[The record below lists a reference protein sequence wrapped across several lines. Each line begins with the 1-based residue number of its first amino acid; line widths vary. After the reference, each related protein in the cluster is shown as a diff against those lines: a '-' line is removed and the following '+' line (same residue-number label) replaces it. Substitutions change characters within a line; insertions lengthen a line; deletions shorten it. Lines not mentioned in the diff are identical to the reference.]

1 MKVSST
7 ISKFLALPLALALCG
22 TPEMAEAMQNPA
34 PATQQNSTSPDNAAA
49 QPSQQG
55 DAQQG
60 NSQQNNSQQ
69 NNSLK
74 PDPSAGPQVPTP
86 GEAKPPVESNPN
98 AQPDQGS
105 AEKPLPEAPSA
116 TSQPVPQQP
125 TVRENPVGTAVAGKA
140 TARGGAA
147 SKPAGAAIA
156 PAKQH
161 QGRAL
166 ILKIGA
172 IAAGAAALGTVY
184 ALTRGTAS
192 APPGAAAGVR

>member
-7 ISKFLALPLALALCG
+7 ISKFLALPLAFALCG
-22 TPEMAEAMQNPA
+22 TPELAEAMQNPA
-34 PATQQNSTSPDNAAA
+34 PAPQQNSTAPDNATA
-49 QPSQQG
+49 QPAQSGQTG
-55 DAQQG
+55 DAQQS
-60 NSQQNNSQQ
+60 NAQQ

-86 GEAKPPVESNPN
+86 GEAKPPVETSPN
-98 AQPDQGS
+98 AQPDQAS
-105 AEKPLPEAPSA
+105 QEKPLPEAPSA
-116 TSQPVPQQP
+116 TQPQPPAQQP

-156 PAKQH
+156 PAKQKNA
-161 QGRAL
+161 RAL
-166 ILKIGA
+166 FLKIGA

-192 APPGAAAGVR
+192 APPGAAVR